1 MRIAGQLPH
10 DLGTAYEVP
19 DPKDMLA
26 IKQDSVFHNA
36 PYSSYDQR
44 SQESDTSSC

>member
-1 MRIAGQLPH
+1 MRIAGQFPY

-26 IKQDSVFHNA
+26 IKHDSIWHNP
-36 PYSSYDQR
+36 PYSPYDQR